1 MKLALGLI
9 ALLSLTACVVPPVE
23 PLDAFEI
30 IQYDPIADNER
41 RELYNRLAEPLIFP

>member
-9 ALLSLTACVVPPVE
+9 ALLSLAACVVPPVE
-23 PLDAFEI
+23 PLDGFAL
-30 IQYDPIADNER
+30 IQYDPIADNEI